1 MIGPDEQRRRE
12 IDEEIAAHLQARV
25 DHLIAR
31 GMAPD
36 AARAEALRRFG
47 DLDAGRARLLA
58 QAAADGRRRRLRDR
72 AEALWQ
78 DGRYVAR
85 SLARQPVFALGVIA
99 TLTLGL
105 GINAAVFRVADRVLL
120 RPPDGVRDPDGL
132 RYVEA
137 SVGGAT
143 VDPGFTRS
151 AQFGYLESRRT
162 ADAGAFAAVSINSP
176 PRILTG
182 QAGRD
187 LAVAHVD
194 AAFFPLLGVA
204 PAAGRFFDD
213 AEGEPG
219 AGIRVAVISHA
230 YWQHELAAAPI
241 ASAPE
246 ITVGTRTFQ
255 VIGVAS
261 RAFTGIDLD
270 PVDVWL
276 PLGVA
281 EFGRGFV
288 NGVVIPWYRT
298 DMSQTVR
305 ITGRLAPDDA
315 NGAVAAAKVAAAM
328 SSPDGPRQRQ
338 ARVTTLRT
346 LVPVGGAAV

>member
-120 RPPDGVRDPDGL
+120 RPPDFL
-132 RYVEA
+132 
-137 SVGGAT
+137 SGAT
-143 VDPGFTRS
+143 SDFS
-151 AQFGYLESRRT
+151 
-162 ADAGAFAAVSINSP
+162 
-176 PRILTG
+176 
-182 QAGRD
+182 
-187 LAVAHVD
+187 
-194 AAFFPLLGVA
+194 
-204 PAAGRFFDD
+204 
-213 AEGEPG
+213 
-219 AGIRVAVISHA
+219 
-230 YWQHELAAAPI
+230 
-241 ASAPE
+241 
-246 ITVGTRTFQ
+246 
-255 VIGVAS
+255 
-261 RAFTGIDLD
+261 
-270 PVDVWL
+270 
-276 PLGVA
+276 
-281 EFGRGFV
+281 
-288 NGVVIPWYRT
+288 GVVRV
-298 DMSQTVR
+298 MS
-305 ITGRLAPDDA
+305 
-315 NGAVAAAKVAAAM
+315 AK
-328 SSPDGPRQRQ
+328 SE
-338 ARVTTLRT
+338 TLRKRELFVT
-346 LVPVGGAAV
+346 GLN